1 MAVTQSLSSSHQSG
15 SRLSSVVFLASS
27 SSSSSFSV
35 YSQSD
40 SSYYGEK
47 ISSTD
52 LQLLSNIDFNNE
64 SVRTKLEGEI
74 ISTCPKKG
82 CWIEMKIDDKDVFVK
97 FKDYGFFVPKSG
109 MEGKKAIIQ
118 GLASIDTVSVK
129 DLKHYAEDAGKSKS
143 EIEKITSPEIK
154 ISFLA
159 EGVIIKD

>member
-1 MAVTQSLSSSHQSG
+1 MKY
-15 SRLSSVVFLASS
+15 FLILFFI
-27 SSSSSFSV
+27 SFSV
-35 YSQSD
+35 FSQSD

-52 LQLLSNIDFNNE
+52 LQKLSNIDFNIT
-64 SVRTKLEGEI
+64 SVQTKLEGEI
-74 ISTCPKKG
+74 ILTCPKKG

-159 EGVIIKD
+159 EGVIIRD

>member
-1 MAVTQSLSSSHQSG
+1 MKY
-15 SRLSSVVFLASS
+15 FLILFFI
-27 SSSSSFSV
+27 SFSV
-35 YSQSD
+35 FSQSD

-47 ISSTD
+47 ISSID
-52 LQLLSNIDFNNE
+52 LQHLSNIDFNNT
-64 SVRTKLEGEI
+64 SVQTKLEGEI
-74 ISTCPKKG
+74 ILTCPKKG
-82 CWIEMKIDDKDVFVK
+82 CWIEMKIDEKDVFVK

>member
-1 MAVTQSLSSSHQSG
+1 MKY
-15 SRLSSVVFLASS
+15 FLILFFI
-27 SSSSSFSV
+27 SFSV
-35 YSQSD
+35 FSQND

-52 LQLLSNIDFNNE
+52 LMQLSNIDFNNA
-64 SVRTKLEGEI
+64 SVQTKLEGEI

-143 EIEKITSPEIK
+143 EIEKITSSEIK

>member
-1 MAVTQSLSSSHQSG
+1 MKY
-15 SRLSSVVFLASS
+15 FLILFFI
-27 SSSSSFSV
+27 SFSV
-35 YSQSD
+35 FSQSD

-52 LQLLSNIDFNNE
+52 LQQLSNIDFKNT
-64 SVRTKLEGEI
+64 SVQTKLEGKI

-159 EGVIIKD
+159 EGVIIKY

>member
-1 MAVTQSLSSSHQSG
+1 MKY
-15 SRLSSVVFLASS
+15 FLILFLI
-27 SSSSSFSV
+27 SFSV

-118 GLASIDTVSVK
+118 GLASIDTISIK
-129 DLKHYAEDAGKSKS
+129 DLKHYAEDSGKSKS
-143 EIEKITSPEIK
+143 EIEKIIAPEIK

>member
-1 MAVTQSLSSSHQSG
+1 MKY
-15 SRLSSVVFLASS
+15 FLILFFI
-27 SSSSSFSV
+27 SFSV
-35 YSQSD
+35 FSQSD

-52 LQLLSNIDFNNE
+52 LMELSNIDFNDT
-64 SVRTKLEGEI
+64 SVKTKLEGEI

-109 MEGKKAIIQ
+109 VEGKKAIIQ

>member
-1 MAVTQSLSSSHQSG
+1 MKY
-15 SRLSSVVFLASS
+15 FLILFFI
-27 SSSSSFSV
+27 SFSV
-35 YSQSD
+35 FSQSD

-47 ISSTD
+47 ITSTD
-52 LQLLSNIDFNNE
+52 LQKLSNIYFNNT
-64 SVRTKLEGEI
+64 SVQTKLEGEI

-154 ISFLA
+154 ISFVA
-159 EGVIIKD
+159 EGVIIKDE

>member
-1 MAVTQSLSSSHQSG
+1 MKHNFL
-15 SRLSSVVFLASS
+15 LVFLSLLTS
-27 SSSSSFSV
+27 
-35 YSQSD
+35 YSCND
-40 SSYYGEK
+40 TVTYMNYGEDIEFESTYSEK
-47 ISSTD
+47 IENNFD
-52 LQLLSNIDFNNE
+52 LNNI
-64 SVRTKLEGEI
+64 SGEI
-74 ISTCPKKG
+74 IDVCPKKG
-82 CWIEMKIDDKDVFVK
+82 CWMNVKVDTDTIFVK

-129 DLKHYAEDAGKSKS
+129 DLKHYAEDAGKSKI

>member
-1 MAVTQSLSSSHQSG
+1 MKY
-15 SRLSSVVFLASS
+15 FLILFFI
-27 SSSSSFSV
+27 SFSV
-35 YSQSD
+35 FSQSD

-52 LQLLSNIDFNNE
+52 LQQLSNIDFNKK
-64 SVRTKLEGEI
+64 SVQTKLEGEI

-97 FKDYGFFVPKSG
+97 FKDYGFFVPKYG

-118 GLASIDTVSVK
+118 GLASIDTVSIR

-143 EIEKITSPEIK
+143 EIEKIISPEIK

>member
-1 MAVTQSLSSSHQSG
+1 MKY
-15 SRLSSVVFLASS
+15 FLILFFI
-27 SSSSSFSV
+27 SFSV
-35 YSQSD
+35 FSQSN
-40 SSYYGEK
+40 STYYGEK
-47 ISSTD
+47 ISLKD
-52 LQLLSNIDFNNE
+52 LQQLSNIDFNTAP
-64 SVRTKLEGEI
+64 VQTKLEGEI

-118 GLASIDTVSVK
+118 GLASIDTVSIK
-129 DLKHYAEDAGKSKS
+129 DLKHYAEDARKSKS
-143 EIEKITSPEIK
+143 EIEKIISPEIK

>member
-1 MAVTQSLSSSHQSG
+1 MKY
-15 SRLSSVVFLASS
+15 FLILFLI
-27 SSSSSFSV
+27 SFSV

-143 EIEKITSPEIK
+143 EIEKIISPEIK

-159 EGVIIKD
+159 EGLVIKD

>member
-1 MAVTQSLSSSHQSG
+1 MKY
-15 SRLSSVVFLASS
+15 FLILFFI
-27 SSSSSFSV
+27 SFSV
-35 YSQSD
+35 FSQSD

-52 LQLLSNIDFNNE
+52 LQRLSNIDFNNT
-64 SVRTKLEGEI
+64 SVQIKLEGEI

>member
-1 MAVTQSLSSSHQSG
+1 MKY
-15 SRLSSVVFLASS
+15 FLILFFI
-27 SSSSSFSV
+27 SFSV
-35 YSQSD
+35 FSQSD

-52 LQLLSNIDFNNE
+52 LQQLSNIDFNNT
-64 SVRTKLEGEI
+64 SVQTKLKGEI

-143 EIEKITSPEIK
+143 EIEKIKSPEIK

>member
-1 MAVTQSLSSSHQSG
+1 MKY
-15 SRLSSVVFLASS
+15 FLILFFI
-27 SSSSSFSV
+27 SFSV
-35 YSQSD
+35 FSQSD

-52 LQLLSNIDFNNE
+52 LQQLSNIDFNNT
-64 SVRTKLEGEI
+64 SVQAKLEGEI

-129 DLKHYAEDAGKSKS
+129 DLRHYAEDAGKSKS

>member
-1 MAVTQSLSSSHQSG
+1 MKY
-15 SRLSSVVFLASS
+15 FLILFFI
-27 SSSSSFSV
+27 SFSV
-35 YSQSD
+35 FSQSY

-52 LQLLSNIDFNNE
+52 LQKLSKIDFKNE
-64 SVRTKLEGEI
+64 SVQTKLEGEI
-74 ISTCPKKG
+74 ITTCPKKG

>member
-1 MAVTQSLSSSHQSG
+1 MKY
-15 SRLSSVVFLASS
+15 FLILFFI
-27 SSSSSFSV
+27 SFSV
-35 YSQSD
+35 FSQSD

-47 ISSTD
+47 ITSTD
-52 LQLLSNIDFNNE
+52 LQKLSNIYFNNT
-64 SVRTKLEGEI
+64 SVQTKLVGEI

-129 DLKHYAEDAGKSKS
+129 DLKHYAEDAGISKS

-154 ISFLA
+154 ISFVA
-159 EGVIIKD
+159 EGVIIKDE

>member
-1 MAVTQSLSSSHQSG
+1 MKY
-15 SRLSSVVFLASS
+15 FLILFFI
-27 SSSSSFSV
+27 SFSV
-35 YSQSD
+35 FSQSD

-52 LQLLSNIDFNNE
+52 LQQLSNIDFNNTL
-64 SVRTKLEGEI
+64 VQTKLEGEI

-109 MEGKKAIIQ
+109 MDGKKAIIQ

-129 DLKHYAEDAGKSKS
+129 DLKHYAEDAGKSKT

-159 EGVIIKD
+159 EGVIIRD

>member
-1 MAVTQSLSSSHQSG
+1 MKYYLI
-15 SRLSSVVFLASS
+15 LFLI
-27 SSSSSFSV
+27 SFSV
-35 YSQSD
+35 FSQSD
-40 SSYYGEK
+40 SSYSGEK
-47 ISSTD
+47 ITSTD
-52 LQLLSNIDFNNE
+52 LIQLSNIDFSNT
-64 SVRTKLEGEI
+64 SVRTKLEGES

-97 FKDYGFFVPKSG
+97 FKDYGFFVPKYG

-159 EGVIIKD
+159 EGVIIKH

>member
-1 MAVTQSLSSSHQSG
+1 MKY
-15 SRLSSVVFLASS
+15 FLILFLI
-27 SSSSSFSV
+27 SFSV

-143 EIEKITSPEIK
+143 EIEKIISPEIK

>member
-1 MAVTQSLSSSHQSG
+1 MKYFLILFFISY
-15 SRLSSVVFLASS
+15 SVF
-27 SSSSSFSV
+27 
-35 YSQSD
+35 SQSTIT
-40 SSYYGEK
+40 YYGEK
-47 ISSTD
+47 ISSMD
-52 LQLLSNIDFNNE
+52 LQQLSNIDFNNE
-64 SVRTKLEGEI
+64 SVQTKLEGEI

>member
-1 MAVTQSLSSSHQSG
+1 MKY
-15 SRLSSVVFLASS
+15 FLILFFI
-27 SSSSSFSV
+27 SFSV
-35 YSQSD
+35 FSQSD

-52 LQLLSNIDFNNE
+52 LMELSTIDFNDT
-64 SVRTKLEGEI
+64 SVKTKLEGEI

-109 MEGKKAIIQ
+109 VEGKKAIIQ

>member
-1 MAVTQSLSSSHQSG
+1 MKY
-15 SRLSSVVFLASS
+15 FLILFFI
-27 SSSSSFSV
+27 SFSV
-35 YSQSD
+35 FSQSD

-52 LQLLSNIDFNNE
+52 LQQLSNIDFNNK
-64 SVRTKLEGEI
+64 SVQTKLEGEI

-82 CWIEMKIDDKDVFVK
+82 CWIEMKIDNKDVFVK

>member
-1 MAVTQSLSSSHQSG
+1 MKY
-15 SRLSSVVFLASS
+15 FLILFLI
-27 SSSSSFSV
+27 SFSI

-143 EIEKITSPEIK
+143 EIEKIISPEIK

-159 EGVIIKD
+159 EGVVIKD

>member
-1 MAVTQSLSSSHQSG
+1 MKY
-15 SRLSSVVFLASS
+15 FLILFFI
-27 SSSSSFSV
+27 SFSIF
-35 YSQSD
+35 SQSD

-47 ISSTD
+47 ISSSD
-52 LQLLSNIDFNNE
+52 LQQLSKIDFNNE
-64 SVRTKLEGEI
+64 VIQTKLEGEI

-109 MEGKKAIIQ
+109 MEGKKAIVQ
-118 GLASIDTVSVK
+118 GLASIDTLSIE

-143 EIEKITSPEIK
+143 EIEKIISPEIK

-159 EGVIIKD
+159 KGVVIKD

>member
-1 MAVTQSLSSSHQSG
+1 MKY
-15 SRLSSVVFLASS
+15 FLILFFI
-27 SSSSSFSV
+27 SFSV
-35 YSQSD
+35 FSQSD

-52 LQLLSNIDFNNE
+52 LMQLSNIDFNNK
-64 SVRTKLEGEI
+64 SAQTKLEGEI

>member
-1 MAVTQSLSSSHQSG
+1 MKY
-15 SRLSSVVFLASS
+15 FLILFFI
-27 SSSSSFSV
+27 SFSV
-35 YSQSD
+35 FSQSD

-52 LQLLSNIDFNNE
+52 LMQLSNIDFNNA
-64 SVRTKLEGEI
+64 SVQTKLEGEI

-129 DLKHYAEDAGKSKS
+129 DLKHYAEDAGKSKT

-159 EGVIIKD
+159 EGVIIKN

>member
-1 MAVTQSLSSSHQSG
+1 MKY
-15 SRLSSVVFLASS
+15 FLILFFI
-27 SSSSSFSV
+27 SFSV
-35 YSQSD
+35 FSQSD

-47 ISSTD
+47 ISSKD
-52 LQLLSNIDFNNE
+52 LQQLSNIDFKNT
-64 SVRTKLEGEI
+64 SVQTKLEGEI

>member
-1 MAVTQSLSSSHQSG
+1 MKYFFII
-15 SRLSSVVFLASS
+15 FLI
-27 SSSSSFSV
+27 SFSV

-143 EIEKITSPEIK
+143 EIEKIISPEIK

-159 EGVIIKD
+159 EGVVIKD

>member
-1 MAVTQSLSSSHQSG
+1 MKY
-15 SRLSSVVFLASS
+15 FLILFFI
-27 SSSSSFSV
+27 SFSV
-35 YSQSD
+35 FSQSD

-52 LQLLSNIDFNNE
+52 LQQLSNIDFNNT
-64 SVRTKLEGEI
+64 SVQIKLEGEI

>member
-1 MAVTQSLSSSHQSG
+1 MKY
-15 SRLSSVVFLASS
+15 FLILFFI
-27 SSSSSFSV
+27 SFSV

-40 SSYYGEK
+40 SAYYGEK

-52 LQLLSNIDFNNE
+52 LQQLSKIDFKND
-64 SVRTKLEGEI
+64 SVQTKLEGKI
-74 ISTCPKKG
+74 ITTCPKKG

-143 EIEKITSPEIK
+143 EIEKIISPEIK
-154 ISFLA
+154 ISFMA

>member
-1 MAVTQSLSSSHQSG
+1 MKY
-15 SRLSSVVFLASS
+15 FLILFFI
-27 SSSSSFSV
+27 SFSV
-35 YSQSD
+35 FSQSN

-52 LQLLSNIDFNNE
+52 IQQLSKIDFKNA
-64 SVRTKLEGEI
+64 SVQTKLEGEI
-74 ISTCPKKG
+74 ITTCPKKG

>member
-1 MAVTQSLSSSHQSG
+1 MKY
-15 SRLSSVVFLASS
+15 FLILFLI
-27 SSSSSFSV
+27 SFSV

-159 EGVIIKD
+159 EGVVIKD

>member
-1 MAVTQSLSSSHQSG
+1 MQ
-15 SRLSSVVFLASS
+15 
-27 SSSSSFSV
+27 
-35 YSQSD
+35 
-40 SSYYGEK
+40 
-47 ISSTD
+47 
-52 LQLLSNIDFNNE
+52 LSNIDFNNT
-64 SVRTKLEGEI
+64 SAQAKLEGEI

-129 DLKHYAEDAGKSKS
+129 DLKHYAEDAGKSKT

-159 EGVIIKD
+159 EGVIIRD